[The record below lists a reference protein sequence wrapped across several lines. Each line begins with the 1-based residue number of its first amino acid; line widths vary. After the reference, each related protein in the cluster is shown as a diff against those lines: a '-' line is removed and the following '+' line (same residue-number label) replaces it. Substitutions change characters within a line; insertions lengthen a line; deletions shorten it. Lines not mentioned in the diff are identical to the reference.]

1 MGDRKVKLPI
11 GSYTFYSTLNNC
23 PHQAYHRYVGKTT
36 PFISTPEM
44 DWGNQVHTA
53 MEARIKS
60 GATLPDKMAAAEGMC
75 ATFHD
80 MSKVVGVRVELQLA
94 MTADGK
100 PCDYKDWDHV
110 WFRGKLDCV
119 TRADATAWMVDWKT
133 GNVREDPFELE
144 CGALLLK
151 VNWPELED
159 IKGEYFWLKTG
170 QPGLRYTLNQ
180 HAKTYERLDA
190 LNREAKGY
198 LASTTEANGLAWPKR
213 KTPLCGWCD
222 VLSCEH
228 NTKLKRLAKE
238 GK

>member
-1 MGDRKVKLPI
+1 VKLPI
-11 GSYTFYSTLNNC
+11 GSYSFYNTLANC
-23 PHQAYHRYVGKTT
+23 PHQAFHRYVGKTL
-36 PFISTPEM
+36 PYVESPEM
-44 DWGNQVHTA
+44 AWGNQVHA
-53 MEARIKS
+53 AFEHRIKS
-60 GATLPDKMAAAEGMC
+60 GATLPDTMQAGEVLAGM
-75 ATFHD
+75 FHD
-80 MSKVVGVRVELQLA
+80 IAKVVAVRVELQLA

-100 PCDYKDWDHV
+100 PCDYKDYDRV

-119 TRADATAWMVDWKT
+119 TRTADSAWMIDWKT

-151 VNWPELED
+151 VNRPELAD

-170 QPGLRYTLNQ
+170 QAGLRYTLNN
-180 HAKTYERLDA
+180 HDRYYAKLVNLRHDAETYLE
-190 LNREAKGY
+190 KG
-198 LASTTEANGLAWPKR
+198 EWPKK

-222 VLSCEH
+222 VMSCEH